1 MKSAQLKKVDLLKN
15 LPEATLKTLADTC
28 KWVTIG
34 PKEILFNDG
43 DPGDKMFAVLEGELA
58 VVKDNEKIAHIL
70 PGEVFG
76 EMALIESKNR
86 AARVQCITPCKL
98 LEITKTQFYSIL
110 ATDDNFLLALLQT
123 LSERSRGN
131 IRDLALG
138 HRKKKAQEKISEDL
152 HRILDES
159 PNEIYIL
166 DTPNHSLVRINSMA
180 KINLGYA
187 PEEIARM
194 NYFDVIQNLD
204 HDQLEQMLKPLH
216 EGKRTSVTH
225 QGIHKR
231 KNGAEYKTDIRI
243 QLLKMEDKAF
253 YVLMVQDKTE
263 NQLMQET
270 IKTLANYDS
279 LTGLPNLNL
288 AKDRLSMAIFQAKRY
303 HRKIAILIINIDN
316 FKTIDHSLGA
326 NGGELLLMEIGKRLS
341 ACLRDED
348 TVARLAGEEFL
359 LILPGSRNEQNT
371 TVLAPKVFKALEPL
385 FTVDNKEINIS
396 TTIGISLFPDDGKDP
411 NTLIKNADA
420 ALFRAKQAGSN
431 NFEYYNPA
439 FLDLATLQMNI
450 ESGLRKAL
458 EQEEFF
464 LHYQPKIECQTEKL
478 IGLEALIRWKHPEK
492 GWIPPGDFIPIAEE
506 NRFILQIGEWVI
518 KTACAQLS
526 FWKSKNMNFGS
537 VAVNISGHQFNQSN
551 LVQFIGDTLDKY
563 SISPDCLELEFTETI
578 LMEHSDEAISKLKDL
593 KELGV
598 KLSIDDFGTGYSSLT
613 YLKNMPVDH
622 LKIDQ
627 SFVKDLHEEANQA
640 IIHTIISLAKSLKMK
655 TIAEGVETE
664 KARDFLTSLGC
675 NIMQGYLFSPA
686 LPHDELATKYMS
698 PPIAKV

>member
-1 MKSAQLKKVDLLKN
+1 MNSAQLKKVELLKN
-15 LPEATLKTLADTC
+15 LPEATLETLANIC
-28 KWVTIG
+28 QWVTIG

-58 VVKDNEKIAHIL
+58 VIKDGEKIAQIH

-86 AARVQCITPCKL
+86 AARVQCITSCRL
-98 LEITKTQFYSIL
+98 LEITKTQFYSLL
-110 ATDDNFLLALLQT
+110 AKDDKFLLALLQT

-138 HRKKKAQEKISEDL
+138 HRKKKAQEKISEHL

-166 DTPNHSLVRINSMA
+166 ESPNHSLVRINAMA
-180 KINLGYA
+180 RINLGYA

-204 HDQLEQMLKPLH
+204 HEHFEQILKPLH
-216 EGKRTSVTH
+216 EGKKTSVTH

-231 KNGAEYKTDIRI
+231 KNGAEYKTNTRI
-243 QLLKMEDKAF
+243 QLLEMEDKTF

-270 IKTLANYDS
+270 IKTLANYNS

-288 AKDRLSMAIFQAKRY
+288 AKDRLGMAIFQAKRY
-303 HRKIAILIINIDN
+303 HRKIAVLIINIDN
-316 FKTIDHSLGA
+316 FKTINHSLGS
-326 NGGELLLMEIGKRLS
+326 NGGELLLREIGERLS

-348 TVARLAGEEFL
+348 TIAHLEGEEFL
-359 LILPGSRNEQNT
+359 LILPGTHHQQST
-371 TVLAPKVFKALEPL
+371 TVLPPKVLKALEPL
-385 FTVDNKEINIS
+385 FTVGAKEINVS
-396 TTIGISLFPDDGKDP
+396 TTIGISIYPEDGQDP

-420 ALFRAKQAGSN
+420 AMFRAKQAGSN
-431 NFEYYNPA
+431 NFEFYNPA
-439 FLDLATLQMNI
+439 FLDLATRQMSI
-450 ESGLRKAL
+450 ESDLRKAL
-458 EQEEFF
+458 DQEEFF
-464 LHYQPKIECQTEKL
+464 LYYQPKIECQTENL
-478 IGLEALIRWKHPEK
+478 VGLEALIRWKHPDK
-492 GWIPPGDFIPIAEE
+492 GWIPPCDFIPIAEE
-506 NRFILQIGEWVI
+506 NRFILRIGEWVI

-526 FWKSKNMNFGS
+526 FWKANNLNVGS

-551 LVQFIGDTLDKY
+551 LVQIISDTLERY
-563 SISPDCLELEFTETI
+563 SVSPDCLELEFTETI
-578 LMEHSDEAISKLKDL
+578 LMEHSSEAILKLKAL

-627 SFVKDLHEEANQA
+627 SFVKDLDQEANQA
-640 IIHTIISLAKSLKMK
+640 IVQTIISLAHSLKMK
-655 TIAEGVETE
+655 TIAEGVETVE
-664 KARDFLTSLGC
+664 AKDFLTSLGC

-686 LPHDELATKYMS
+686 LPHEEVIKKFLIPT
-698 PPIAKV
+698 AKV